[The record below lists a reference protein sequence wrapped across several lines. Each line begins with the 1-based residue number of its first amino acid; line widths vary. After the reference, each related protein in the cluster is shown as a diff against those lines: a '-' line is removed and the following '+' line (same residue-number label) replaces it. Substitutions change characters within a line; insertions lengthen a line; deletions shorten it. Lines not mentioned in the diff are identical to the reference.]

1 MKRIAILLLSALTLL
16 TLLTG
21 CIHEDFGIKL
31 NADGT
36 GSVSA
41 RIGIDKDVYSQA
53 LGMGTLCG
61 RHGRGLRHVPPAD
74 QQKQLNKQNGRFA

>member
-36 GSVSA
+36 GSVCA
-41 RIGIDKDVYSQA
+41 RIDIDKDVYHQA
-53 LGMGTLCG
+53 VSKG
-61 RHGRGLRHVPPAD
+61 AD
-74 QQKQLNKQNGRFA
+74 LFADRDAVRTGDQ